1 MQNQYD
7 VDRVANCRLKV
18 FSRVTFLFQDMYDVV
33 LDETQLEDACEHLGE
48 FLEAYW
54 RAAHPPQSN
63 YPQGGAGSTYNA
75 NGQQVVLNY
84 NSMDPFST
92 QSPTRHLRTAQV

>member
-1 MQNQYD
+1 
-7 VDRVANCRLKV
+7 
-18 FSRVTFLFQDMYDVV
+18 MYDVV

-54 RAAHPPQSN
+54 RAAHPSQSN
-63 YPQGGAGSTYNA
+63 FGSGGAPGSFTA
-75 NGQQVVLNY
+75 NGQPVVVNY
-84 NSMDPFST
+84 NSMDPFSA

>member
-1 MQNQYD
+1 
-7 VDRVANCRLKV
+7 
-18 FSRVTFLFQDMYDVV
+18 MYDVV

-63 YPQGGAGSTYNA
+63 FGPGGAPGTYNA
-75 NGQQVVLNY
+75 NGQQVVVNY